1 MITVVVAI
9 HILVCIS
16 LVIIILLQQGK
27 GADIGA
33 VFGGSS
39 QTVFG
44 AGGAGNALTRA
55 TAVLATVFFATSIV
69 LAYTSAQH
77 IGGSIFG
84 GRSSSVMP
92 RSSVPMKVP
101 VVPPQP
107 GGSSTPGH

>member
-1 MITVVVAI
+1 MITIVVAI

-16 LVIIILLQQGK
+16 LCIVILLQQGK

-55 TAVLATVFFATSIV
+55 TALLATVFFATSIV

-92 RSSVPMKVP
+92 RTVPLKVP
-101 VVPPQP
+101 VVPAPP
-107 GGSSTPGH
+107 GGASTPGSH